1 MEPENLQYE
10 VCVDSA
16 SGARVAQEGGAHR
29 VELCGALSVGGIT
42 PSAGAI
48 RATRELVEIDVHV
61 LIRPRAGDFHFD
73 AAEIDT
79 MRRDIEMAGEWGAKG
94 VVIGALTN
102 DGRVA
107 VETCRQLIEAAASM
121 SVTFHRAFD
130 VTEDAASALGAL
142 IALGCDRVLSSG
154 QAASAWA
161 GRELLAEL
169 VRESAGRITIL
180 PGAGID
186 ETNAGDLV
194 RETGVRELHFSA
206 TSDVAIASIGGRGVA
221 MGSDTSADRVRG
233 VTDVERVRR
242 IISASVR

>member
-1 MEPENLQYE
+1 MKPENLQYE

-161 GRELLAEL
+161 GRELL
-169 VRESAGRITIL
+169 